1 MAPTYQRIAD
11 TLRNEIRTGLY
22 APGEQLPTGDVL
34 MERFDVRPEPVRQA
48 IDLLECE
55 GLIEHRRAVGTYVSS
70 PRSRVTRTP
79 ERYQWEKERVR
90 LPEAE
95 RSKNDATGYDT
106 GLEVHDIERPARYD
120 AINAPVDL
128 AAVFDVSEGTT
139 LLRRTYRTRERG
151 MDAPLQMVRSYLIYD
166 LAAANPALLDPDN
179 EPWPGGTQH
188 QLHTIGIE
196 LDRIIDHITAR
207 PPLPEEAEEL
217 DTDPGVSLLVVRKIS
232 IDTYGRV
239 VELSDILMPG
249 DRAEFVCTTR
259 LKRWT

>member
-70 PRSRVTRTP
+70 PRSRVT
-79 ERYQWEKERVR
+79 
-90 LPEAE
+90 EAE

-207 PPLPEEAEEL
+207 PPLPDEAEDL
-217 DTDPGVSLLVVRKIS
+217 DTDPGVSLLVFRKIS
-232 IDTYGRV
+232 IDTYDRV

-249 DRAEFVCTTR
+249 DRAEAVYTTR
-259 LKRWT
+259 LARW